1 MRGTIA
7 GAEGT
12 RRLDARTT
20 ATAEEERLMLLEAVA
35 AVDALYAP
43 LALMGAV
50 EKYVA
55 TLAMMAK
62 ARPAA

>member
-1 MRGTIA
+1 MK
-7 GAEGT
+7 
-12 RRLDARTT
+12 L
-20 ATAEEERLMLLEAVA
+20 LLEAVA